1 MDKAW
6 LDGLAEVVQE
16 AGRLVEDIARQ
27 GFDTQFKHPEERRD
41 PVTTADLACDAFLKE
56 RLLALLPEAGWLSE
70 ETKDRPD
77 RLRKSWVWI
86 VDPIDGTREFVRR
99 IPEYAVSVALARD
112 GEPVAGAVVNP
123 ATGDLF
129 LGAVGLGAWRN
140 GTPMACSRIRGERLT
155 ILGSRS
161 EMNRGEF
168 EPFAGVLDVR
178 AVGSIAYKLALVAA
192 GEADGTF
199 SLGPKHEWDIA
210 AGVALVLAA
219 GGRVHDGA
227 GRPFRFNQPHTLTRG
242 IVAAT
247 REAYGDLALLLERH
261 APRRA

>member
-1 MDKAW
+1 MDKTW
-6 LDGLAEVVQE
+6 LNGLAAIVQE

-27 GFDTQFKHPEERRD
+27 GFDTQFKNPEARRD

-56 RLLALLPEAGWLSE
+56 RLLHLLPEAGWLSE

-77 RLRKSWVWI
+77 RLGKRWVWI

-99 IPEYAVSVALARD
+99 IPEYAVSVALAQD
-112 GEPVAGAVVNP
+112 GEPRAGVLVNP
-123 ATGDLF
+123 ATGDVF
-129 LGAVGLGAWRN
+129 YGAVGLGAWRN
-140 GTPMACSRIRGERLT
+140 GTPMACSRARGERLT

-161 EMNRGEF
+161 EINRGEF
-168 EPFAGVLDVR
+168 EPFADVLDVR

-227 GRPFRFNQPHTLTRG
+227 SRPFRFNQPDTLTHG

-247 REAYGDLALLLERH
+247 PEAYGDLASLLRRH
-261 APRRA
+261 APKRG

>member
-1 MDKAW
+1 MEKAW
-6 LDGLAEVVQE
+6 LDGLAAVVAE
-16 AGRLVEDIARQ
+16 AGRLAEDIARQ
-27 GFDTQFKHPEERRD
+27 GFDTQFKNPDERRD

-77 RLRKSWVWI
+77 RLEKRWVWI

-129 LGAVGLGAWRN
+129 LGAVGVGAWRN
-140 GTPMACSRIRGERLT
+140 GKPITCSRDRGERLT

-168 EPFAGVLDVR
+168 EPFADVLDVR

-219 GGRVHDGA
+219 GGQVHDGA
-227 GRPFRFNQPHTLTRG
+227 GRPFRFNRPNTLTRG

-247 REAYGDLALLLERH
+247 REAHADLALLLERH

>member
-1 MDKAW
+1 MDQAW
-6 LDGLAEVVQE
+6 LDGLGEIVQQ
-16 AGRLVEDIARQ
+16 AARLVEDIARR
-27 GFDTQFKHPEERRD
+27 GFDTQFKNPEARRD

-56 RLLALLPEAGWLSE
+56 RLTALLPEAGWLSE

-77 RLRKSWVWI
+77 RLDKRWVWI

-99 IPEYAVSVALARD
+99 IPEYAISVALAQD

-123 ATGDLF
+123 ATGELF
-129 LGAVGLGAWRN
+129 LGAAGVGAWRN
-140 GTPMACSRIRGERLT
+140 GQPIRCSRERGERLVV
-155 ILGSRS
+155 LGSRS
-161 EMNRGEF
+161 EMKRGEF
-168 EPFAGVLDVR
+168 EPFEGVLEVR

-199 SLGPKHEWDIA
+199 SLGPKHEWDVA

-227 GRPFRFNQPHTLTRG
+227 RRPFRFNQPDTLTRG

-247 REAYGDLALLLERH
+247 REAYGELAQLLERH